1 MKHLTITVPCFNSED
16 YLERCLDSLVIGGE
30 NVEIIIV
37 NDGSTDRT
45 GDIAEQYARQY
56 PGIVTVVHKE
66 NGGHGSGV
74 NRGLALA
81 TGMYFKVV
89 DSDDWL
95 EEDAY
100 RALLKKIAGWC
111 DAGFGPDLLVCDY
124 TYNHLDEGTKKT
136 IHFKNVFPEEK
147 VCTTYPF
154 V

>member
-45 GDIAEQYARQY
+45 GEIAEQYARQF
-56 PGIVTVVHKE
+56 PKIVTVVHKE

-74 NRGLALA
+74 NAGLALA

-95 EEDAY
+95 EADAY
-100 RALLKKIAGWC
+100 RALLKKDRG
-111 DAGFGPDLLVCDY
+111 V
-124 TYNHLDEGTKKT
+124 
-136 IHFKNVFPEEK
+136 V
-147 VCTTYPF
+147 
-154 V
+154 